1 MTHRHEPG
9 SPECMELLGRLSD
22 YLDDDLPQDACRQL
36 EEHLEDCPQCVAFLE
51 SLRRTVALVRSDPRP
66 EVPEEL
72 RRRIVDAWHRSRKD
86 PDA

>member
-9 SPECMELLGRLSD
+9 SPECMELLGQLSD
-22 YLDDDLPQDACRQL
+22 YLDDELPADACRHL
-36 EEHLEDCPQCVAFLE
+36 EEHLEDCPPCVAFLE

-66 EVPEEL
+66 EIPQDL
-72 RRRIVDAWHRSRKD
+72 RRRIVNVWRRSQEN